1 MRPSSS
7 SAIPRTWPIGQEMAE
22 LVIPPSLRERHRE
35 GLRRYLETG
44 ESRILGKRLELTGMR
59 ADGEEFPVELAV
71 NRIAEADPPMFTGTI
86 RDITARLQAQKE
98 REEARGQLEA
108 ILQGVAD
115 AVTAQGPDGKLLFA
129 NEAAVKTLGFAST
142 EELLNAPTATI
153 MDRYDILDEDARP
166 FPLEALP
173 GRRALSG
180 RGRARG
186 DRALPRAGNRRGEL
200 VGRQGHADPGRGRQ
214 GDHGDQRDRGHQR
227 AQARRDGPALPGPQR
242 RGARL
247 LARIPTSCSW
257 RWQISRC
264 RRWPTGSPWSL

>member
-1 MRPSSS
+1 M
-7 SAIPRTWPIGQEMAE
+7 
-22 LVIPPSLRERHRE
+22 IPPSLRERHRT

-44 ESRILGKRLELTGMR
+44 ESTILGKRLELTGMR

-115 AVTAQGPDGKLLFA
+115 AVTAQGPDGRLLFA
-129 NEAAVKTLGFAST
+129 NEAAVRTLGFAST
-142 EELLNAPTATI
+142 EELLNAP
-153 MDRYDILDEDARP
+153 DRHDHGPLRHPRRGRQTLPARGAARP
-166 FPLEALP
+166 P
-173 GRRALSG
+173 RALW

-186 DRALPRAGNRRGEL
+186 DRALPCAGNRRGEL
-200 VGRQGHADPGRGRQ
+200 VGRQGHADPRRGRQ

-227 AQARRDGPALPGPQR
+227 AQARRDGAALPGPQR

-247 LARIPTSCSW
+247 VARPG
-257 RWQISRC
+257 RAARGGGKSRGAGGG
-264 RRWPTGSPWSL
+264 RLGAPWSL